1 MKDLTQRER
10 ATEKKNHS
18 LDKISNFYP
27 ASFLLLCNIISR
39 KTARNFR
46 VCRADGISQL
56 PTRGEILTFTQNE
69 KSPPQLSVISH
80 ARNIRGAS
88 TCVSRTCVCI
98 FILRALRKRFLPN
111 KCRNEKS
118 EHIKNELQIFL
129 LLSELRVFCCSFIT
143 ALFVKNSS

>member
-1 MKDLTQRER
+1 MKDLTEKER
-10 ATEKKNHS
+10 ATEKKKHS

-27 ASFLLLCNIISR
+27 ASFLLLRSIVSR

-69 KSPPQLSVISH
+69 KSSPQLSVISH

-118 EHIKNELQIFL
+118 EHIKNALQIFFIFVRIMYFAVHL
-129 LLSELRVFCCSFIT
+129 LQRYL
-143 ALFVKNSS
+143 